1 MVVAAIG
8 GTDLVQK
15 DSNEPPSIGD
25 TEEEIIAMH
34 GTRSGPRKL
43 ITGLAATAILLGAC
57 GSTASPSPSASQ
69 AAGQPSTAPAATAAP
84 TPLVTAAP
92 IAADQPG
99 PNGGTVVRWFVGL
112 GAGGQPQQIAT
123 QTDFVNK
130 FNASQK
136 DIYIS
141 LEIYDNKVAAN
152 ILKTQIAAGN
162 SPDIIGPVGVE
173 GLNLFIDQLAD
184 LQPLIQ
190 SSGFDMTKFDPALAD
205 FFKMG
210 KGGAT
215 IGVPFAVYPSFIWY
229 NKALFDEAKLPYPP
243 TKVGDLY
250 QGKPWDMDAV
260 RQLGMKLT
268 VDKNGNDATQSN
280 FDPTNVVQWGFD
292 MQWAD
297 NSPLAESSL
306 FGASSFLAS
315 DGKTAQ
321 VSDQVKTGE
330 TWFNNGVWTDHFIPN
345 QNQINSDLLAKGN
358 EFQSGNLAMDET
370 HTWYSCCVNPA
381 APAKP
386 IVKSFGWAIAP
397 AYNGT
402 ITAKLHADTFALLKG
417 SKHPDL
423 AFKALTALAGSGD
436 LLNVYGAYPADPS
449 LVPAYKDSVNKQYPG
464 STLDWTVPEQMLSYP
479 DKPNHQSWVPDYA
492 KSKAAWQAFGVK
504 YRTTSGLD
512 IPTELNTLQQTLQ
525 GIFDAANGS

>member
-1 MVVAAIG
+1 
-8 GTDLVQK
+8 
-15 DSNEPPSIGD
+15 
-25 TEEEIIAMH
+25 MH

-43 ITGLAATAILLGAC
+43 FTGLAAAAILVTAC
-57 GSTASPSPSASQ
+57 NSANSPSPSSAAASQ
-69 AAGQPSTAPAATAAP
+69 AAASQAAAPSASP
-84 TPLVTAAP
+84 TPLVTPVP

-112 GAGGQPQQIAT
+112 GTGGQPQQIAT
-123 QTDFVNK
+123 QTDVVNK

-136 DIYIS
+136 DVYIS

-162 SPDIIGPVGVE
+162 APDIIGPVGVE

-184 LQPLIQ
+184 LHPLIQ
-190 SSGFDMTKFDPALAD
+190 SSGYDMSKFDPALAD

-229 NKALFDEAKLPYPP
+229 NKALFDEAKLPTPP

-250 QGKPWDMDAV
+250 QGKPWDMAAV
-260 RQLGMKLT
+260 RELGMKLT
-268 VDKNGNDATQSN
+268 VDKNGNDATSSS
-280 FDPTNVVQWGFD
+280 FDANNVVQWGFD

-306 FGASSFLAS
+306 FGASSFLGA

-330 TWFNNGVWTDHFIPN
+330 KWFNAGVWTDRFIPN

-386 IVKSFGWAIAP
+386 LVKSFGWAIAP
-397 AYNGT
+397 SYNGT
-402 ITAKLHADTFALLKG
+402 ITAKLHADTFALLKT

-423 AFKALTALAGSGD
+423 AFKALTALASSGD

-449 LVPAYKDSVNKQYPG
+449 LVAAYKDSVNKQYAG
-464 STLDWTVPEQMLSYP
+464 SSLDWDVPAEMLSHP

-504 YRTTSGLD
+504 YRTSSGLD
-512 IPTELNTLQQTLQ
+512 IDAELSTMQSTLQ